1 MSNIKVLS
9 VQAPWA
15 YCFFSRGDY
24 YPPKDVENRTQRTNY
39 RGRLFI
45 HVSKQR
51 SAQGDRWLQE
61 KFGGLTFGPLPTSCI
76 IGSVDLVA
84 CIRESSS
91 QWAFPNYHHWIVKNP
106 VLLERPVLNVKGQLG
121 LWTPKCP
128 LIVDQITGQ
137 ITGQI

>member
-24 YPPKDVENRTQRTNY
+24 YPAKDVENRTQRTNY

-61 KFGGLTFGPLPTSCI
+61 KFGLTFGSVPTSLI
-76 IGSVDLVA
+76 IGSVDLVD

-106 VLLERPVLNVKGQLG
+106 ILLERPVLNVKGRLG
-121 LWTPKCP
+121 LWTPKSTEI
-128 LIVDQITGQ
+128 LDQIAGQ

>member
-24 YPPKDVENRTQRTNY
+24 YPAKDVENRTQRTNY
-39 RGRLFI
+39 RGRLFV

-61 KFGGLTFGPLPTSCI
+61 KFGLTFGPLPTSCI
-76 IGSVDLVA
+76 IGYVDLVA
-84 CIRESSS
+84 CIRQSSS

-128 LIVDQITGQ
+128 LIVDQITDQ